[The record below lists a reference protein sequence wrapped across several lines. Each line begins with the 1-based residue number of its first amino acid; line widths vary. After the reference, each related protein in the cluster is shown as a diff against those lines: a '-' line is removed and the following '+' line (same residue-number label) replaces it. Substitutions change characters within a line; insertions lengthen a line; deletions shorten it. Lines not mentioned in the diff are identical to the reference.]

1 VFFRLS
7 SPELALL
14 LLLIIVGST
23 AVGLVV
29 GRHLRRGSDALRE
42 PFGVLQAAMLGIV
55 ALLLAFSLS
64 LAMGRYEDRRAA
76 VVDEA
81 NTIGT
86 AYLRAQTLEEPMR
99 TRSLALLRDYT
110 DLAILA
116 SNEVPGGDLLRRTAA
131 DEEVIQRRLW
141 RLAGRALAESP
152 AESAPRLYVDS
163 LNALID
169 QQTVRISALNN
180 RVPATVL
187 ILDIVAAAVALGL
200 LALYLSFLGR
210 GPVTVLLASLLVA
223 MLLFVTFDLDRPT
236 RGLITVPDTP
246 LASLRDS
253 MELPP
258 AAQGPAGG

>member
-1 VFFRLS
+1 MFFRLS
-7 SPELALL
+7 SAELALL
-14 LLLIIVGST
+14 LLLAIVGAT
-23 AVGLVV
+23 VVGLVG
-29 GRHLRRGSDALRE
+29 GRYLRRGSEALRE
-42 PFGVLQAAMLGIV
+42 PFGVLQAATLGIV

-86 AYLRAQTLEEPMR
+86 AYLRAQTLQEPMR

-110 DLAILA
+110 DLAIRA
-116 SNEVPGGDLLRRTAA
+116 SNEVPGSDSLRRTSAA
-131 DEEVIQRRLW
+131 EEMAQRRLW
-141 RLAGRALAESP
+141 RLAGRALVEAP
-152 AESAPRLYVDS
+152 TDSAPRLYLDS
-163 LNALID
+163 LNAMID

-180 RVPATVL
+180 RVPDTVL
-187 ILDIVAAAVALGL
+187 LLDVVAAAVALGL

-210 GPVTVLLASLLVA
+210 GPVTVLLAALLVA

-246 LASLRDS
+246 LTSLRAS

-258 AAQGPAGG
+258 AARGPGGG